1 MIPYTGRAMVRPL
14 LVGRLAVLVGCLAE
28 ILGGGAMA
36 HADPAMPAAETRSI
50 GALTLHRCPD
60 VDAYCGS
67 LDRPLDPL
75 AAGGGGAANRIAI
88 HFEFYPRTGQ
98 AAGARTGTAATL
110 ASPEATL
117 VATEGGPGY
126 PATLSR
132 ADYLA
137 LFAPLRGDRDVLL
150 MDNRGTGKSGAVDCP
165 ALQSAE
171 RWTVDGVAACGRS
184 LGSSAALYSTAYAAD
199 DLAAVLEALKIARID
214 LYGDS
219 YGTYFAQVFALRHPE
234 RLRTLVLDG
243 AFALDGPDYA
253 WYPNYAPAM
262 REKFNAACRR
272 DPACAALPGTSI
284 EHVLPALAAL
294 RAAPF
299 SAAARDGD
307 GRDRAFRADASALAI
322 VMFGS
327 APALVTLRE
336 LDAAA
341 RAFDGGDRLPLLRL
355 MAETLTSVDSRDP
368 AHDPRKWSAGLAAAV
383 LCHDPPQIFDMR
395 LAPDLRAEER
405 DRLIAARER
414 TFPGTYAPFT
424 IDEYRGMPL
433 DYSFIDECVAWPV
446 APASEPAG
454 HVVPES
460 ARYPDVPVLVLSGEL
475 DDLTSVADGAA
486 VAHAFPR
493 GLQVIIE
500 NGLHVNALPRAR
512 SDCGAELV
520 RRFVATQS
528 PGDRTCAHTVPPLR
542 LVPEFARHAEK
553 IPRATP
559 RPGNAASDKE
569 LKLAHA
575 ALLTIGDVL
584 ARIEE
589 NSSGSG
595 KGLRGGSFL
604 IVQHGV
610 NVHVSLYGVRWTEDL
625 SVSGAVER
633 SPGRSALVRAR
644 IRIAGVEG
652 ETGEL
657 RVSWREG
664 SGHALAAIGGNIDG
678 HAVAATARAP

>member
-1 MIPYTGRAMVRPL
+1 MLRTL
-14 LVGRLAVLVGCLAE
+14 LVGSLAVL
-28 ILGGGAMA
+28 LGGGSAR
-36 HADPAMPAAETRSI
+36 ADPPADALSI
-50 GALTLHRCPD
+50 GTVSLHRCAD

-67 LDRPLDPL
+67 LERPLEPGA
-75 AAGGGGAANRIAI
+75 AAGGNNPARIAI
-88 HFEFYPRTGQ
+88 HFEFYPHTGWR
-98 AAGARTGTAATL
+98 AADAA
-110 ASPEATL
+110 SEATL
-117 VATEGGPGY
+117 VASEGGPGY

-132 ADYLA
+132 DDYLA
-137 LFAPLRGDRDVLL
+137 LFAPLRASRDLLL
-150 MDNRGTGKSGAVDCP
+150 MDNRGTGKSGAVNCA
-165 ALQSAE
+165 ALQSAAA
-171 RWTVDGVAACGRS
+171 WTVEGVAACGRA
-184 LGSSAALYSTAYAAD
+184 LGAAAPAYSTAYAAD
-199 DLAAVLEALKIARID
+199 DLAAILDALKIAHID

-234 RLRTLVLDG
+234 RLRTIVLDG

-284 EHVLPALAAL
+284 DHVLPALSAL

-322 VMFGS
+322 VMFGG

-355 MAETLTSVDSRDP
+355 MAETLSSVDSRDP
-368 AHDPRKWSAGLAAAV
+368 DHDPRKWSAGLAAAV
-383 LCHDPPQIFDMR
+383 MCHDPPQIFDMR

-405 DRLIAARER
+405 DRLIAAREH
-414 TFPGTYAPFT
+414 TTPGTYAPFT
-424 IDEYRGMPL
+424 IDEFRGMPL

-446 APASEPAG
+446 APPGEPAG
-454 HVVPES
+454 HVVPQS
-460 ARYPDVPVLVLSGEL
+460 SRYPDVPVLVLSGEL
-475 DDLTSVADGAA
+475 DDMTSVADGAA

-500 NGLHVNALPRAR
+500 NGLHVNALPRSR

-520 RRFVATQS
+520 RRFIATET
-528 PGDRTCAHTVPPLR
+528 PGSRACAHEVPPLR
-542 LVPEFARHAEK
+542 LVPEFARHALS
-553 IPRATP
+553 IVRATP
-559 RPGNAASDKE
+559 RTGNQANDRE
-569 LKLAHA
+569 LSIVHA
-575 ALLTIGDVL
+575 ALFTVGDVL
-584 ARIEE
+584 ARLEE

-604 IVQHGV
+604 IVQHGA

-633 SPGRSALVRAR
+633 SPGRNAQVRAR
-644 IRIAGVEG
+644 LKIAGVDG
-652 ETGEL
+652 EAGEL
-657 RVSWREG
+657 RVSWHEG
-664 SGHALAAIGGNIDG
+664 SAHALAAIGGSIDG

>member
-1 MIPYTGRAMVRPL
+1 MLRTL
-14 LVGRLAVLVGCLAE
+14 LVGSVVVF
-28 ILGGGAMA
+28 LGSGTVAR
-36 HADPAMPAAETRSI
+36 ADPAAETRTI
-50 GALTLHRCPD
+50 GSVTLHRCPD

-67 LDRPLDPL
+67 LERPLDPS
-75 AAGGGGAANRIAI
+75 AGAGGNGAARIAI
-88 HFEFYPRTGQ
+88 HFEFYPHTGRQ
-98 AAGARTGTAATL
+98 TAAVT
-110 ASPEATL
+110 PEATL
-117 VATEGGPGY
+117 VASEGGPGY

-132 ADYLA
+132 
-137 LFAPLRGDRDVLL
+137 
-150 MDNRGTGKSGAVDCP
+150 DNRGTGKSGAINCA
-165 ALQSAE
+165 ALQTGE
-171 RWTVDGVAACGRS
+171 TWTVDAVAACGRS
-184 LGSSAALYSTAYAAD
+184 LGSSAPLYSTAYAAD
-199 DLAAVLEALKIARID
+199 DLAALLDALKIAHVD

-219 YGTYFAQVFALRHPE
+219 YGTYFAQVFAIRHPE
-234 RLRTLVLDG
+234 RLRTVVLDG
-243 AFALDGPDYA
+243 AFPLDGPDYA

-272 DPACAALPGTSI
+272 DEACAALPGTSI
-284 EHVLPALAAL
+284 DHVLPALAAL
-294 RAAPF
+294 RSAPF

-307 GRDRAFRADASALAI
+307 GRDRSFRADASALAI
-322 VMFGS
+322 VMFGG

-355 MAETLTSVDSRDP
+355 MAETLSSVDSRD
-368 AHDPRKWSAGLAAAV
+368 ATQDPHKWSAGLAAAV

-395 LAPDLRAEER
+395 LAPTARAEER
-405 DRLIAARER
+405 DRLIAAREATAPR
-414 TFPGTYAPFT
+414 TYAPFT

-446 APASEPAG
+446 APAGEPAG
-454 HVVPES
+454 RVVPEGS
-460 ARYPDVPVLVLSGEL
+460 RYPDVPALILSGEL
-475 DDLTSVADGAA
+475 DDLTSPADGAA
-486 VAHAFPR
+486 VARAFPH

-512 SDCGAELV
+512 SSCGAELV
-520 RRFVATQS
+520 RRFIATGV
-528 PGDRTCAHTVPPLR
+528 PGNRACAHSVPPLR
-542 LVPEFARHAEK
+542 LVPQFARHAAS
-553 IPRATP
+553 IARATP
-559 RPGNAASDKE
+559 RAGNLANDRE
-569 LKLAHA
+569 LSIVHA

-633 SPGRSALVRAR
+633 SPGRAASVHAR
-644 IRIAGVEG
+644 VRIAGVDG

-657 RVSWREG
+657 HVSWREG
-664 SGHALAAIGGNIDG
+664 TAHATAAIGGTIDG
-678 HAVAATARAP
+678 HRVVAAARAP